1 VGVPRPVYVYVYVY
15 HVVYGSVQLFPE
27 LIYVHSLEQRNLT
40 GCNELVQS
48 GV

>member
-1 VGVPRPVYVYVYVY
+1 VGVPRPVFVYVY
-15 HVVYGSVQLFPE
+15 HVVYGSVQLFPK
-27 LIYVHSLEQRNLT
+27 LIYVHNLEQRNLT